1 MSLHR
6 EFKGVWI
13 PKEIYLDKN
22 LTIMEKLLFT
32 EIDSLCKED
41 IGCIASNSYLGEFLG
56 IHKSGVSKLIKSLS
70 EKGYVSVELVYAGS
84 EVIERK
90 IRVLGGWCKN
100 ATGGANLQQGWCNI
114 GKGINTYTNPYS
126 NTLHNPNTLQEK
138 EKYKKEKENL
148 AKSRLPEISE
158 LMEFGK
164 AELRKL
170 KLDESFDYHLQTK
183 IESWLEAGGKDGHG
197 KPIKNWKSKIKNVI
211 PFLKPLT
218 APKNTPHLA
227 KKEYVNTIPREDW

>member
-1 MSLHR
+1 M
-6 EFKGVWI
+6 G
-13 PKEIYLDKN
+13 
-22 LTIMEKLLFT
+22 
-32 EIDSLCKED
+32 
-41 IGCIASNSYLGEFLG
+41 
-56 IHKSGVSKLIKSLS
+56 
-70 EKGYVSVELVYAGS
+70 
-84 EVIERK
+84 
-90 IRVLGGWCKN
+90 
-100 ATGGANLQQGWCNI
+100 GGAKSQQGGCCGNA
-114 GKGINTYTNPYS
+114 KGINTYSIPIS

-227 KKEYVNTIPREDW
+227 KKEYINTIPREEW